1 MAASN
6 GRKTNVPKKKYYG
19 NYVDGNTVRKIE
31 PAYDAPARP
40 KKRPQQQPRQKEII
54 VGYEK
59 REAVLGLRYTLFLV
73 TALALILGACII
85 YMNANIKLSRVK
97 RDVFRQQEVLRE
109 LQEEN
114 AVLSEEVA
122 DVQINLEDVYQT
134 ATGTFGMVYAGQDQ
148 IIYYDS
154 NNSDYIR
161 QFGEIPE

>member
-1 MAASN
+1 MAVSN
-6 GRKTNVPKKKYYG
+6 GRKTSIPKKRNYG
-19 NYVDGNTVRKIE
+19 NYVDGNTVRKYA
-31 PAYDAPARP
+31 PAYDAPARR
-40 KKRPQQQPRQKEII
+40 KKRPQQQPRQKEIVI
-54 VGYEK
+54 GYEK

-73 TALALILGACII
+73 AALALILGACII

-97 RDVFRQQEVLRE
+97 RDVLRQQEILSE
-109 LQEEN
+109 IQEEN
-114 AVLSEEVA
+114 AVLNEEIA
-122 DVQINLEDVYQT
+122 DFQINLEDVYQT